1 MSVLFSY
8 ENCLLI
14 SHEQFINRIYD
25 GCTSSDSEQIGYKIN
40 SDLFDLNVPYRYK
53 TPDDAER
60 EKRQRKIINKTTA
73 KVADEQRDEF
83 ELVLFDLFLLSQ
95 HYFEGKIFISFTD

>member
-25 GCTSSDSEQIGYKIN
+25 GSTSSESERFGYQII
-40 SDLFDLNVPYRYK
+40 SDLFELNVPYRYK
-53 TPDDAER
+53 TPDVVQTK
-60 EKRQRKIINKTTA
+60 KRQRKIINKTTI
-73 KVADEQRDEF
+73 KVADEHRDEF
-83 ELVLFDLFLLSQ
+83 ELVLFGFL
-95 HYFEGKIFISFTD
+95 IF